1 MHWVLLS
8 GVDGDFMNAPM
19 WAKRL
24 VVVRETGV
32 QLWWDGSKK
41 YQDKNKLS
49 DEYTSDFDEGVNTIA
64 ERRLVP
70 IKTNNAHVS
79 EC

>member
-8 GVDGDFMNAPM
+8 GDSGDFMNAPM

-24 VVVRETGV
+24 VIIDGKKVF
-32 QLWWDGSKK
+32 WDGMRKL
-41 YQDKNKLS
+41 QDEEGNEFVLS
-49 DEYTSDFDEGVNTIA
+49 DRFELDYRLLA

-70 IKTNNAHVS
+70 IKTNKRIS
-79 EC
+79 G

>member
-8 GVDGDFMNAPM
+8 GDSGDFMNAPL

-24 VVVRETGV
+24 VIIDGKKVF
-32 QLWWDGSKK
+32 WDGMRKF
-41 YQDKNKLS
+41 QDEGGNEFVLS
-49 DEYTSDFDEGVNTIA
+49 DRFEGDYQLLA

-70 IKTNNAHVS
+70 INANKRIS
-79 EC
+79 G

>member
-8 GVDGDFMNAPM
+8 GDSGDFMNAPL

-24 VVVRETGV
+24 VIIDGKKVF
-32 QLWWDGSKK
+32 WDGMRKF
-41 YQDKNKLS
+41 QDEGGNEYVLS
-49 DEYTSDFDEGVNTIA
+49 DRFEGDYRLIA

-70 IKTNNAHVS
+70 ITPKVKMVI
-79 EC
+79 

>member
-8 GVDGDFMNAPM
+8 GDSGDFMNAPM

-24 VVVRETGV
+24 VIIDGKKVF
-32 QLWWDGSKK
+32 WDGMRKL
-41 YQDKNKLS
+41 QDEEDNEFVLS
-49 DEYTSDFDEGVNTIA
+49 DRFELDYRLLA

-70 IKTNNAHVS
+70 IKTNKRIS
-79 EC
+79 G

>member
-8 GVDGDFMNAPM
+8 GDSGDFMKAPM

-24 VVVRETGV
+24 VIIDGKKVF
-32 QLWWDGSKK
+32 WDGMRKL
-41 YQDKNKLS
+41 QDEEGNEFVLS
-49 DEYTSDFDEGVNTIA
+49 DRFELDYRLLA

-70 IKTNNAHVS
+70 IKTNKRIS
-79 EC
+79 G

>member
-8 GVDGDFMNAPM
+8 GDSGDFMNAPL

-24 VVVRETGV
+24 VIIDGKKVF
-32 QLWWDGSKK
+32 WDGMRKF
-41 YQDKNKLS
+41 QDEGGNEYVLS
-49 DEYTSDFDEGVNTIA
+49 DRFEGDYRLLA

-70 IKTNNAHVS
+70 ITPQS
-79 EC
+79 

>member
-8 GVDGDFMNAPM
+8 GIGSDFMNAPL

-24 VVVRETGV
+24 VIIDGKKVF
-32 QLWWDGSKK
+32 WDGMRKF
-41 YQDKNKLS
+41 QDEGGNEYVLS
-49 DEYTSDFDEGVNTIA
+49 DRFEGDYRLLA

-70 IKTNNAHVS
+70 IKANKRIS
-79 EC
+79 G